1 MSGVD
6 ETLAEVE
13 DKLFRLSQ
21 GRVQKLTQL
30 LEQAMHSAETRG
42 MAMQSLDALRPRL
55 KLDRPPRRPNLTRVM
70 TQPFQGMLISDAHAD
85 RRRGKVRRTVLSPVW
100 AVVEM
105 QMDSALRIR
114 LSGELAALPIEQ
126 MTLEQLDT
134 EIDRIGKDLWPV
146 AAAALKRLAQ
156 SAEASADFRSQ
167 LASALEADDRVDDL
181 ITIAGYLEIADSL
194 HRLDLALRPIPIDE
208 PSEEQIL
215 AIRSEV
221 RHVAK
226 KGGKA
231 AYLVYFIMA
240 RYREPTVL
248 IPVLDE
254 MAQFDS
260 GLPGMTLSDVARSA
274 VLADFDD
281 YLKDVRSRGRS
292 AVSDTEV
299 AQMSLD
305 LLERAQRVAI
315 DAGLGNDPGFK
326 ASFQETKQ
334 YLRGLVT
341 QNVINGASDAIL
353 AGALPTD
360 GAPSKEA
367 LLKAEARARAL
378 VRCAKAGVDLGID
391 GELALQI
398 KGVSDSLEQRAGGLI
413 QQLSA
418 KSITEDEKQE
428 ARSTFNSA
436 IRILE
441 IVAGSAKAGALFRQ
455 ARTAERK

>member
-1 MSGVD
+1 MGSVD

-30 LEQAMHSAETRG
+30 LEAAMHSAETRD
-42 MAMQSLDALRPRL
+42 MAVQSLEALRPRL
-55 KLDRPPRRPNLTRVM
+55 KLDRPPRRPTLTRVM
-70 TQPFQGMLISDAHAD
+70 TQPFQGMLISDTHAD
-85 RRRGKVRRTVLSPVW
+85 RRRGKVRRAVLNPVW
-100 AVVEM
+100 SVVEM
-105 QMDSALRIR
+105 QMDKDLRIR
-114 LSGELAALPIEQ
+114 LSGELAGLQIEQ
-126 MTLEQLDT
+126 MTLEQLDR
-134 EIDRIGKDLWPV
+134 EIDRIGKELWPT
-146 AAAALKRLAQ
+146 AAQALKRLAQ
-156 SAEASADFRSQ
+156 TAEANSDFRRQ
-167 LASALEADDRVDDL
+167 LADALEADDRVDDL
-181 ITIAGYLEIADSL
+181 ITIANYLDVADSL

-208 PSEEQIL
+208 PGEEQIL
-215 AIRSEV
+215 AIRAEV
-221 RHVAK
+221 RKVAK
-226 KGGKA
+226 SGRKA
-231 AYLVYFIMA
+231 AYLVYFVMA
-240 RYREPTVL
+240 RFREPTVL
-248 IPVLDE
+248 LPLLEE

-260 GLPGMTLSDVARSA
+260 GLPGMSLADVARSA
-274 VLADFDD
+274 VLADFED
-281 YLKDVRSRGRS
+281 YLKDVRSRGRT

-315 DAGLGNDPGFK
+315 DAGLGNDAGFK
-326 ASFQETKQ
+326 ESFKETKQ
-334 YLRGLVT
+334 YLRSLVT
-341 QNVINGASDAIL
+341 QNVINGASEAIL
-353 AGALPTD
+353 DGTLPASGTPD
-360 GAPSKEA
+360 KEA
-367 LLKAEARARAL
+367 LVRAEARARAL

-418 KSITEDEKQE
+418 KSITEEEKQE

-455 ARTAERK
+455 ARTADRK